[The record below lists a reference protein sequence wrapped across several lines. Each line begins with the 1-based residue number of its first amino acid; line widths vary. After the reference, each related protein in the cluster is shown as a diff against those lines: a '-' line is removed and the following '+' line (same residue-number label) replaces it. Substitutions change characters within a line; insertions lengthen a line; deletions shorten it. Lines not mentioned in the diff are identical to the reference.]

1 VYITCAL
8 CNGTRAGGVML
19 AQSIGESVG
28 ISEIIIRL
36 ESEPKIG
43 DELSKL
49 VSGPSCRIDCI
60 GKKRFNGDLKEERR
74 TGFPR
79 GRFSRGEGGD
89 GRIGG
94 SLVSGLG
101 WSV

>member
-1 VYITCAL
+1 
-8 CNGTRAGGVML
+8 ML
-19 AQSIGESVG
+19 VQSIGESVV

-60 GKKRFNGDLKEERR
+60 GKKGFNGNIKGNDEPDSREVDSRGVKEEMVGLEAPWYLDWVGQSSP
-74 TGFPR
+74 TTAM
-79 GRFSRGEGGD
+79 EG
-89 GRIGG
+89 
-94 SLVSGLG
+94 LT
-101 WSV
+101 WQE